1 MAMVLPMELQLEM
14 GLEFGV
20 GVVAEAEAVVAFD
33 TL

>member
-14 GLEFGV
+14 RLEFGV
-20 GVVAEAEAVVAFD
+20 GVVAGAVVAFD